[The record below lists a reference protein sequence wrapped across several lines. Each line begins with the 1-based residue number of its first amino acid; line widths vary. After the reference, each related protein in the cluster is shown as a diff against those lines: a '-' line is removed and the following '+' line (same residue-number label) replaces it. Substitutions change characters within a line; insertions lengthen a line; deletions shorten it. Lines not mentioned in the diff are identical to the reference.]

1 MPILK
6 AAIDSLDALGD
17 ELCMLDMSRPRHN
30 LTGLGVRHTFE
41 KDGRASFVVR
51 DAESQEAKLVAPGT
65 KGVYEDMLSRI
76 GVQHANLGVDA
87 AGREVLDA
95 QAFEEF
101 YDKTVDL
108 ADLCQLPDVNE
119 RLNQVANSYQEFS
132 IRREELSAEL
142 KRLAVIPRIKQRLA
156 KLPQMRREL
165 EESTVQRHEMEVETG
180 ELVRTL
186 DAMDKDISYL
196 RMEHSMDQENEEQAL
211 AQLGAKR
218 SELERLKAELETKQR
233 VLEARREAYRRRRP
247 LTGVEHS
254 ERMLGALERLKESVA
269 EETEPEA
276 AQRLHGK
283 RSVYT
288 QRLAE
293 IISNSDAIEVTNRY
307 MDKVFA
313 NTIDSVANEDV
324 DSLEARRASRRL
336 SMTAATPS
344 GRVLAA
350 QLLCFLYTRSQ
361 ADQTGMLED
370 DLRAQISDFA
380 RERQWNPDLTVQAM
394 YEVFAKKLAKRY
406 RKDRTHMVRLLWD

>member
-17 ELCMLDMSRPRHN
+17 ELCKLDMSRPRHN
-30 LTGLGVRHTFE
+30 LTGLGVKHTFE
-41 KDGRASFVVR
+41 EDARASFVVR

-65 KGVYEDMLSRI
+65 KGVYEEMLSRI

-87 AGREVLDA
+87 AGREELDA

-165 EESTVQRHEMEVETG
+165 EESTVQRQEMEMETK

-211 AQLGAKR
+211 AQLSAKR

-233 VLEARREAYRRRRP
+233 VLESRREAYRQRRP

-254 ERMLGALERLKESVA
+254 ERMLGALVRLKETVA
-269 EETEPEA
+269 DETESEA
-276 AQRLHGK
+276 AQALHGK

-288 QRLAE
+288 ERLSE

-350 QLLCFLYTRSQ
+350 QLLCILYTRSQ
-361 ADQTGMLED
+361 TDQTGMPED

-406 RKDRTHMVRLLWD
+406 REDRTHMVRLLWD

>member
-6 AAIDSLDALGD
+6 VVIESLDALGD

-30 LTGLGVRHTFE
+30 LTALGVKHTYE
-41 KDGRASFVVR
+41 ADTRPSFLVR
-51 DAESQEAKLVAPGT
+51 DAELQEAKLVAPGT

-76 GVQHANLGVDA
+76 GVQHANLGIDVDK
-87 AGREVLDA
+87 ELDA

-119 RLNQVANSYQEFS
+119 RLNQVANNYQEFS
-132 IRREELSAEL
+132 IRREELSTEL

-156 KLPQMRREL
+156 KLPQMRKEL
-165 EESTVQRHEMEVETG
+165 EEMIEQRQQMEDETK
-180 ELVRTL
+180 EHVKTL
-186 DAMDKDISYL
+186 DAMEKDISYL
-196 RMEHSMDQENEEQAL
+196 RMEHSMEQENEEQAM
-211 AQLGAKR
+211 AQLNAKK
-218 SELERLKAELETKQR
+218 SELKKLKAELETKQR
-233 VLEARREAYRRRRP
+233 LLDARREAYRQRRP
-247 LTGVEHS
+247 LTAVEHS
-254 ERMLGALERLKESVA
+254 ERMLDELVRLTESAAAEDDPALHERRTAYSERL
-269 EETEPEA
+269 T
-276 AQRLHGK
+276 
-283 RSVYT
+283 
-288 QRLAE
+288 E

-336 SMTAATPS
+336 SMNAATPS

-350 QLLCFLYTRSQ
+350 QLLCILYTQNQTDQ
-361 ADQTGMLED
+361 AGMLED
-370 DLRAQISDFA
+370 DLRSQIADFA
-380 RERQWNPDLTVQAM
+380 RERQWNPDLTVQAI

-406 RKDRTHMVRLLWD
+406 REDRTHMVRLLWE